1 MATYRFGNGRSIS
14 RKYAFKFNVKATL
27 FSSTFTLGED
37 RNTWEL
43 FTFSVGAD
51 VIFRSQSGD
60 EFRCYSPSIT
70 GSQIGENSG
79 PAIFFY
85 DAVLGKYYIPLLVK
99 LKGDIGS
106 IKFYLEEFGGPDKND
121 PDIET
126 IRAGQDPNLRR
137 YRKTISGTVEGYF
150 YDNLGTTE
158 LISIDE
164 YYPVTELF
172 KFPDNCGDITIFQA
186 DKPNLETIKHFPKY
200 TTLNWYEAV
209 DPKKKPSIGIVVKY
223 TSKNTN
229 KTFKRSGNPGPG
241 VVSYETLKQITA
253 FGPDNSG
260 YISIGAN
267 VPQSDVKIEP
277 VSLSGIYVDDN
288 IFSIPGSSKPE
299 SKILIRILADAVRQ
313 ASFQAAVNDWK
324 IPHTNEIT
332 AYIVGF
338 GSTGKLFTLQ
348 TSSRTSAE
356 FPEPT
361 FEEVKTKSGLITAKN
376 QTYSFFNGEVRA
388 YDGIAE
394 KVSSGKFDN
403 RQKWIMGFINGDTFG
418 EKLDDLESPPRL
430 YEYQE
435 WYDSFCYDR
444 NTVPRELTIDEE
456 TLSGL
461 TGASKLI
468 PIPIKGWKFN
478 ALSLKQNKTFPVIS
492 QTEGESGN
500 TRLFVGTKENPNYY
514 GDLNLSGYRY
524 LHIELSSK
532 NNQALSG
539 NLEITEV
546 AKGFNDPTGSNT
558 NFVTAST
565 NLKSWKVSTSSNA
578 KKILRIDLCN
588 PDNMGME
595 VDEQDSPYPRLNI
608 YSNAVTTESSLFG
621 YFKEDNNPKD
631 NFLIAKPTLE
641 SVSIDW
647 IDDDIKTKLQ
657 NHNFVYFRDK
667 DTNVY
672 DYFEINTSLLPK
684 AGIGTDTL
692 FGTPRV
698 KNGYIKLYRH
708 WDGSIAESGDQG
720 GGPGGQSED
729 YRRTI
734 WVKITKNDLTKNKT
748 IEDIVNKNKE
758 TNTYPDEFEI
768 YDYYTGFS
776 DITNVLANLT
786 SAFEENQT
794 STRALFCSNIP
805 SLLDGEIPYTYIV
818 LEDKTTNTK
827 AKYKFDNYFV
837 NSSTQEVTFYLPN
850 VPNSGKKFSTSTTLK
865 LAFADGQT
873 DDVETKIYVKFRDDV
888 VSTDP
893 TKSFKNFEKFGD
905 EYKVTIEYSKLTPN
919 AEENIPEGLPL
930 KLQGSDKYLV
940 FGDGVPVIAQ
950 AVGSGKRPLESVY
963 KKDTPI
969 EYRLLDPGADSC
981 AKAIFANDDFPEDEN
996 LNGPTYGI
1004 TRATKIQL
1012 TGDPNLELG
1021 KMFLTRDSSEAD
1033 FVIGGND
1040 HYFERQTKF
1049 QVSSTRKT
1057 TYYTRRFWQQN
1068 TDGRNEEEGDINWQ
1082 MTPITTQYGEEEV
1095 WTLFPKT
1102 ISQLCDDINAAD
1114 RYLTP
1119 CSLNNGK
1126 TFSGI
1131 NTRHPGW
1138 IAKKVITTYPTDPVT
1153 GERIYGNYIDPD
1165 YLNTDT
1171 GYASWVYGGGIV
1183 ALPSGKNEGSGT
1195 VYQVGIDIS
1204 YNELKNIIAQT
1215 VFHRINANFPP
1226 GRSDPFGNTSLKNKT
1241 DSTQTSTDPYFDPT
1255 VQKSIVHL
1263 RGGLI
1268 CRGPAHGLL
1277 LDVDKEESQKALY
1290 YEVAKPDN
1298 ILAGEDTLLPESSN
1312 GYYSTENPYAKNGKP
1327 HYVTVA
1333 ESKRF
1338 SKPAKSS
1345 TKDHIQAKRR
1355 RVSFKYGK
1363 KTFGNI
1369 ISVAESGFE
1378 NALLISYTI
1387 PSSDKAYDGY
1397 TGIISTDTFQ
1407 NPVFYRYSI
1416 GWDPSTG
1423 TGVSLKGFNSFLFAS
1438 EQSRNEFSRSN
1449 TFIFTESYTDE
1460 KSSSSKVYLA
1470 ANTDFRDKSQWFPYR
1485 NGMTLDSANFTTETA
1500 LFKKIKYNS
1509 YAVSNYSPQIYSV
1522 GYADPGSIVFQSAH
1536 LNLADTQT
1544 PFTFRALLIDGQVPT
1559 DAGEFRMIDLDTKY
1573 SGTAASQFPSVV
1585 SISSR
1590 ELVFQYILEENL
1602 RKINLRL
1609 MSNYDLKDR
1618 DISIDL
1624 DTFNGGQLDK
1634 KYNIYGLNSTYDE
1647 KTRMIKNIFWSNGNI
1662 YYYEFEV
1669 NASTTANIKIDRLHL
1684 IAGDLNDDLASTL
1697 VRRNSLITY
1706 FNSSHELAQEKI
1718 PQQRAGILSCKN
1730 QNYDD
1735 GVIVAFDTGNCSI
1748 KAVLFNPLKEIKDV
1762 RTFEIE
1768 CPATIVEDTTG
1779 GDTTINKPEA
1789 KASATPTSGPTAL
1802 FVNFS
1807 SVGSIDY
1814 IGLGLTYQWDFG
1826 DGTQST
1832 DENPT
1837 HTYVNDTTADIVFTV
1852 TLRVTDATQVQSDP
1866 VTLTITVNP
1875 INTDAGKKPKAE
1887 FTATPTNGNA
1897 NLDVTFTSTSTPGD
1911 SFTTLSVYSWDFYG
1925 DGNFTN
1931 FTNADPFIFTYT
1943 RPGVY
1948 NPVHIVYDNLNAQ
1961 SPAFNSVTIT
1971 VTDPGVQNQTP
1982 TADFSYTQTNRT
1994 LQINFTDKSS
2004 DPENQP
2010 LSYLWEFDPDDP
2022 TKTSTQKNP
2031 SYIYP
2036 LAKTYNVKL
2045 TVTDSLGKS
2054 SIPVIKPVVVN
2065 PAINQPPFITTL
2077 IGTQT
2082 SLTSFAVLF
2091 EETSGDNDGFITK
2104 WSYDFGDGIGTFTTT
2119 NSSEKNPTYT
2129 YLSAGTYTV
2138 TLTVTDDG
2146 LPDKTDQKTAT
2157 KQVIVTVLPPP
2168 ANQPPKASFS
2178 VSFISASR
2186 KAPLRVNFTDTSVDP
2201 DGSIVSW
2208 LWQFDSTNQLL
2219 FNQFNYSKNVSFNYT
2234 KAGTYSVKLTV
2245 TDDQGLSD
2253 TFVYNLVV
2261 ENNLP
2266 IANFLISPNPVL
2278 SWNTVT
2284 FDARSS
2290 NDTDGNITEYS
2301 WNFQDNNGFVVGSD
2315 LENKIYQ
2322 TPGNYNIVL
2331 RIKDNLGGI
2340 SELSK
2345 VLTVANRN
2353 PTSVI
2358 TYTSLSAKAPA
2369 TLAFDGSKSSDIDGF
2384 INAYEWTLTDSF
2396 NNLVSTSALVN
2407 PTFNFQVEGQFILK
2421 LKVIDNSGASDT
2433 SQVNISITQA
2443 DNIPPIAILNV
2454 SPLEGTINTT
2464 FVFDFSKSS
2473 DPDNGF
2479 IQRYVL
2485 DFGDGT
2491 APRTYFN
2498 NSPVTYRYQKP
2509 SVIPYNA
2516 KLVCYDNRGGVSI
2529 DTVDSNKYIIVK
2541 NQNPVASFTNNPTN
2555 VFTYEFI
2562 DFVNTSTDPDDSLVE
2577 WTWNFGDNTGDLVIT
2592 NPLLINQRKE
2602 YKKAGT
2608 YPVTLK
2614 VKDSYGATSTTNPVN
2629 VFVKNRKPVA
2639 VITSTQT
2646 IDQNKTITI
2655 TAPTSITFN
2664 SNTSSDIDGVI
2675 VAYEWYVEGLV
2686 GTPFTTDSLTF
2697 NFTQPNN
2704 LPYRVTLRVQDDNG
2718 DFSDIAFVYV
2728 NVNQANRPP
2737 IVLVSANP
2745 PSNTSTAPLYVDFSS
2760 AGTYDPDNPQEVLSY
2775 NWDFGNGFKSTLPNP
2790 RVRYT
2795 TQGVFPVSLIVT
2807 DSKGSSTT
2815 ATTYV
2820 DGSKLEYRTLNNA
2833 PVALLETVPA
2843 AIREV
2848 EIDNSLL
2855 FTSSGSFDNDAEQFI
2870 NGYRWT
2876 YDGVVLS
2883 PKTAT
2888 LTHLFTELGL
2898 HTIGLTV
2905 YDSLGLASS
2914 EVTLSI
2920 LVKRTPPPPPKNV
2933 PPVAIISNTTD
2944 ANGFIY
2950 VFQRA
2955 QVEFLGNES
2964 YDPDSSTNL
2973 TYEWFLTNDAT
2984 NQTLLV
2990 STSQNA
2996 SLTFNELGIFTLLLV
3011 VSDGI
3016 DKSSTATNLNK
3027 RNSLKIQVSALPPA
3041 SNNLLGAGNNMFSQM
3056 ALPELTRYTEFT
3068 DIENTKKWTQISVGL
3083 YHSLY
3088 LNDANELYVSG
3099 TSEYGQLGDPNIISS
3114 NALNRVNLDPKYTVL
3129 KISAGYNTSGIIA
3142 LNKTTNKK
3150 EVLVCGLNSVTTSG
3164 LRLIAPNIPLETIET
3179 FTTIMEFPQS
3189 QYCLNDIDMNGPCI
3203 AHDGNVLST
3212 IFTLGGYDLGQDKFG
3227 YRQRRINQT
3236 PFDLINKIKVT
3247 KVGYAINQPYGL
3259 GIDDQNNQVWF
3270 WNDSALGYAYDISG
3284 NIDFLYVVVASTNIN
3299 FNRHIFI
3306 FESDFSKIKF
3316 LRDYYTANYYDS
3328 SMDTPGGTYPESF
3341 YARVDARHNN
3351 AMALETDSSFWVAG
3365 SNFEGQLGL
3374 LNSQYSYSQLDFQRA
3389 QARNGFATV
3398 ADGQNGFQKFSG
3410 NAKVLQIAPGQLHS
3424 VIINGQGN
3432 LVSPINIGG
3441 FDRYRDPRDPYAVPF
3456 SVEAA

>member
-1 MATYRFGNGRSIS
+1 MATFRFGNGRSIA
-14 RKYAFKFNVKATL
+14 RKYAFKFNLKATL
-27 FSSTFTLGED
+27 ISSQFDVGFDTKQ
-37 RNTWEL
+37 WEL

-51 VIFRSQSGD
+51 VTFLSLNGD
-60 EFRCYSPSIT
+60 NYRGFTPAIT
-70 GSQIGENSG
+70 NGEPGQNSG
-79 PAIFFY
+79 PAVNFY
-85 DAVLGKYYIPLLVK
+85 DSTLGKYYIPFIYTGKGLV
-99 LKGDIGS
+99 GTN
-106 IKFYLEEFGGPDKND
+106 KFYLEEIGPPDKND

-126 IRAGQDPNLRR
+126 IRGGMNENSRR
-137 YRKTISGTVEGYF
+137 YRKIISGTVEGYF
-150 YDNLGTTE
+150 YDNLGTLE

-164 YYPVTELF
+164 YYPVSEAF
-172 KFPDNCGDITIFQA
+172 KLPADCGDITIFKT
-186 DKPNLETIKHFPKY
+186 DKPNKDTVRHFPKY
-200 TTLNWYEAV
+200 TTLNWYEAI
-209 DPKKKPSIGIVVKY
+209 DPKKKASSGIVVKY
-223 TSKNTN
+223 TGKRVN
-229 KTFKRSGNPGPG
+229 KTFRRSGVLPNIPG
-241 VVSYETLKQITA
+241 VEYVTKKQMFA
-253 FGPDNSG
+253 FGPANNG
-260 YISIGAN
+260 YISIGSN
-267 VPQSDVKIEP
+267 VPQSDVTIEP
-277 VSLSGIYVDDN
+277 VSFEGIYVDDN
-288 IFSIPGSSKPE
+288 IFDISASARPE
-299 SKILIRILADAVRQ
+299 SNIRINVTADAVRQ

-324 IPHTNEIT
+324 IPHTNEMT
-332 AYIVGF
+332 AFVVGF
-338 GSTGKLFTLQ
+338 GSTGKMFTLQ
-348 TSSRTSAE
+348 DSAYTSRE
-356 FPEPT
+356 FPEPS
-361 FEEVKTKSGLITAKN
+361 FEKITTKSGLFTAKN
-376 QTYSFFNGEVRA
+376 QTYSFFSGNIRGYNGIEER
-388 YDGIAE
+388 
-394 KVSSGKFDN
+394 VSSGEFDN
-403 RQKWIMGFINGDTFG
+403 RQKWIMGFIDGDSFG

-435 WYDSFCYDR
+435 WYDRFCYDR

-461 TGASKLI
+461 TGVSKLI

-492 QTEGESGN
+492 QTEAETGN

-539 NLEITEV
+539 SLEITEV
-546 AKGFNDPTGSNT
+546 AKGFNDPTGTNT

-565 NLKSWKVSTSSNA
+565 NLKSWKVSTSSDA

-621 YFKEDNNPKD
+621 YFKDNNNPKD

-641 SVSIDW
+641 SISTEW
-647 IDDDIKTKLQ
+647 IDDDVKTKLK

-667 DTNVY
+667 ETNVY

-698 KNGYIKLYRH
+698 KNGYIKLSRS
-708 WDGSIAESGDQG
+708 WDGSIAQSGDQN
-720 GGPGGQSED
+720 GGPGGQSEN

-734 WVKITKNDLTKNKT
+734 WLKITKNDLTKNKT

-768 YDYYTGFS
+768 YDYYTGFP

-805 SLLDGEIPYTYIV
+805 SLLNDEIPYTHVV

-827 AKYKFDNYFV
+827 AKYKFDNYFS
-837 NSSTQEVTFYLPN
+837 NSETQEVTFYLSN

-865 LAFADGQT
+865 LAFADGET
-873 DDVETKIYVKFRDDV
+873 DDVETKLFVKFRDDV
-888 VSTDP
+888 VSSDP
-893 TKSFKNFEKFGD
+893 TKSFRNFEKVGD
-905 EYKVTIEYSKLTPN
+905 EYKATIEYSREKFDG
-919 AEENIPEGLPL
+919 AIIQEGLPL
-930 KLQGSDKYLV
+930 TPTGSNKFYF

-950 AVGSGKRPLESVY
+950 SKGNQKRPLETVY
-963 KKDTPI
+963 KIDTPI
-969 EYRLLDPGADSC
+969 EYRLADPGADSC
-981 AKAIFANDDFPEDEN
+981 AKAIFANDDFPQDEN

-1004 TRATKIQL
+1004 TRVTKIQL

-1049 QVSSTRKT
+1049 QVSSTRET

-1082 MTPITTQYGEEEV
+1082 MTPISTQYGDEES

-1138 IAKKVITTYPTDPVT
+1138 IAKKVDKSYPTDPIT
-1153 GERIYGNYIDPD
+1153 GERVYGNYIDPD
-1165 YLNTDT
+1165 YLNSDT
-1171 GYASWVYGGGIV
+1171 GYASWISGGGIL

-1204 YNELKNIIAQT
+1204 YNELKDIIAQT

-1226 GRSDPFGNTSLKNKT
+1226 GKADPFGNTSLKNKT
-1241 DSTQTSTDPYFDPT
+1241 DSTQISDDPYFDPT
-1255 VQKSIVHL
+1255 IQKSIVHL

-1277 LDVDKEESQKALY
+1277 LDVDKEEAQTAKY
-1290 YEVAKPDN
+1290 FEVAKPDN

-1312 GYYSTENPYAKNGKP
+1312 GYYSTENPYGKNGKP
-1327 HYVTVA
+1327 HFVTVA

-1345 TKDHIQAKRR
+1345 VLDQVQSKRR

-1387 PSSDKAYDGY
+1387 PSNDKAYDGY

-1407 NPVFYRYSI
+1407 NPVFYRYAI

-1449 TFIFTESYTDE
+1449 TFILTESLADE
-1460 KSSSSKVYLA
+1460 KSSSSNIYLA
-1470 ANTDFRDKSQWFPYR
+1470 ANTDFRDKSQWYPYR
-1485 NGMTLDSANFTTETA
+1485 NGRTLDSADFTTETA
-1500 LFKKIKYNS
+1500 LFQKIKYNS

-1522 GYADPGSIVFQSAH
+1522 GYADPGSVVFQSAH
-1536 LNLADTQT
+1536 LNLADTKT
-1544 PFTFRALLIDGQVPT
+1544 PFTFRALLVDGQVPT

-1618 DISIDL
+1618 NVSIDL
-1624 DTFNGGQLDK
+1624 DDFNGGQLDK

-1684 IAGDLNDDLASTL
+1684 VAGDVNDDLASTL
-1697 VRRNSLITY
+1697 VRRNNLVTY
-1706 FNSSHELAQEKI
+1706 FDSSHELAQEKI

-1730 QNYDD
+1730 QSYDD
-1735 GVIVAFDTGNCSI
+1735 SVVVAFDTGNCSI

-1768 CPATIVEDTTG
+1768 CPTTTEEDVTG
-1779 GDTTINKPEA
+1779 GDTTVKKPEA
-1789 KASATPTSGPTAL
+1789 KASANPISGPTAL
-1802 FVNFS
+1802 IVNFS

-1832 DENPT
+1832 DENPS
-1837 HTYVNDTTADIVFTV
+1837 HTYVNDTTADLVFTV
-1852 TLRVTDATQVQSDP
+1852 TLRVTDTTQVQSDP
-1866 VTLTITVNP
+1866 VILTITVNP

-1887 FTATPTNGNA
+1887 FTAVPTSGDA
-1897 NLDVTFTSTSTPGD
+1897 NLDVLFTSTSTPGD

-1948 NPVHIVYDNLNAQ
+1948 NPVHIVYDNLNAK

-1971 VTDPGVQNQTP
+1971 VTDPGVQNQIP

-1994 LQINFTDKSS
+1994 LQINFTDKST

-2054 SIPVIKPVVVN
+2054 SIPVIKPVIVN

-2077 IGTQT
+2077 TGTQT
-2082 SLTSFAVLF
+2082 SLTSFDVLF
-2091 EETSGDNDGFITK
+2091 EEASGDSDGFITK

-2129 YLSAGTYTV
+2129 YLSSGTYTV
-2138 TLTVTDDG
+2138 RLTVTDDG
-2146 LPDKTDQKTAT
+2146 LPDKTDLKTAT
-2157 KQVIVTVLPPP
+2157 KEVLVTVLPPP
-2168 ANQPPKASFS
+2168 ENQPPRASFS
-2178 VSFISASR
+2178 VSFINASR
-2186 KAPLRVNFTDTSVDP
+2186 KAPLLVNFTDTSIDP
-2201 DGSIVSW
+2201 DGLIVSW
-2208 LWQFDSTNQLL
+2208 LWQFDSTNQLFL
-2219 FNQFNYSKNVSFNYT
+2219 NQFDYSKNVSFTYT
-2234 KAGTYSVKLTV
+2234 KSGTYSVKLTV
-2245 TDDQGLSD
+2245 TDNQGLSD
-2253 TFVYNLVV
+2253 TFVYNLIV
-2261 ENNLP
+2261 ENTLP
-2266 IANFLISPNPVL
+2266 TADFSISPNPVL
-2278 SWNTVT
+2278 SWNPVT
-2284 FDARSS
+2284 FDARNSK
-2290 NDTDGNITEYS
+2290 DLDGNITEYS
-2301 WNFQDNNGFVVGSD
+2301 WNFQDGNGFVVGND
-2315 LENKIYQ
+2315 LVSKVYQ
-2322 TPGNYNIVL
+2322 TPGNYNISL
-2331 RIKDNLGGI
+2331 RVKDNLGGVT
-2340 SELSK
+2340 ETSK

-2358 TYTSLSAKAPA
+2358 TYTSLTAKAPA
-2369 TLAFDGSKSSDIDGF
+2369 TLAFDGLKSSDIDGF
-2384 INAYEWTLTDSF
+2384 IDLYEWSLIDTF
-2396 NNLVSTSALVN
+2396 NNQVSNSVLAN
-2407 PTFNFQVEGQFILK
+2407 PTFNFPTEGQFILK
-2421 LKVIDNSGASDT
+2421 LKVTDNSGASDT
-2433 SQVNISITQA
+2433 SQVNISIAQA
-2443 DNIPPIAILNV
+2443 DNVPPIAMLSV

-2464 FVFDFSKSS
+2464 FIFDFSKSS

-2498 NSPVTYRYQKP
+2498 NALVTYRYSKP
-2509 SVIPYNA
+2509 SVTPYNA

-2529 DTVDSNKYIIVK
+2529 STVDSNKNIIVK

-2555 VFTYEFI
+2555 VLTYEFI
-2562 DFVNTSTDPDDSLVE
+2562 NFVNTSTDPDDSLVE
-2577 WTWNFGDNTGDLVIT
+2577 WTWNFGDNTGDLIIT
-2592 NPLLINQRKE
+2592 NPLLVNQRKE

-2608 YPVTLK
+2608 YFVTLK
-2614 VKDSYGATSTTNPVN
+2614 VKDSYGATSITNPVS

-2646 IDQNKTITI
+2646 IDQSKTITV

-2686 GTPFTTDSLTF
+2686 GTPFTSNSLTF

-2718 DFSDIAFVYV
+2718 DFSDIDFVYV
-2728 NVNQANRPP
+2728 KVNQANRPP
-2737 IVLVSANP
+2737 VISVSANP

-2760 AGTYDPDNPQEVLSY
+2760 AGTYDPDNPQEILSY
-2775 NWDFGNGFKSTLPNP
+2775 NWDFGNGFRSTLPNP
-2790 RVRYT
+2790 RVRYN

-2815 ATTYV
+2815 ASTYI
-2820 DGSKLEYRTLNNA
+2820 DGSKLEYKTLNNA
-2833 PVALLETVPA
+2833 PVAVLETVPST
-2843 AIREV
+2843 IREV

-2855 FTSSGSFDNDAEQFI
+2855 FTSNGSFDNDSEQFI
-2870 NGYRWT
+2870 NGYKWT
-2876 YDGVVLS
+2876 YDGVVLA
-2883 PKTAT
+2883 PKTPN
-2888 LTHLFTELGL
+2888 LTHIFTELGL

-2933 PPVAIISNTTD
+2933 PPVAVISNLTD

-2955 QVEFLGNES
+2955 QVEFIGNES
-2964 YDPDSSTNL
+2964 YDPDSLVGL

-2990 STSQNA
+2990 STNQN
-2996 SLTFNELGIFTLLLV
+2996 STVTFNEIGVFTVLLV

-3016 DKSSTATNLNK
+3016 DKSSTATNFNK

-3041 SNNLLGAGNNMFSQM
+3041 SNNLLGAGNNLFSQM
-3056 ALPELTRYTEFT
+3056 ALPDLTRYTEFT
-3068 DIENTKKWTQISVGL
+3068 NIENTKKWTQISVGL

-3088 LNDANELYVSG
+3088 LNEANELYVSG
-3099 TSEYGQLGDPNIISS
+3099 TNDYGQLGDPNLITS
-3114 NALNRVNLDPKYTVL
+3114 NILNRVNLDPKYNVL
-3129 KISAGYNTSGIIA
+3129 KISAGYNVSGIIA

-3150 EVLVCGLNSVTTSG
+3150 EVLVCGLNSVTTLG

-3212 IFTLGGYDLGQDKFG
+3212 SFILGGYDLGQDKFG

-3236 PFDLINKIKVT
+3236 PFDSINKIKVI

-3270 WNDSALGYAYDISG
+3270 WNNSALGYAYDISG
-3284 NIDFLYVVVASTNIN
+3284 NIDFLYVVVASTDIS
-3299 FNRHIFI
+3299 FDRHIFI
-3306 FESDFSKIKF
+3306 FESDFSKIKL

-3328 SMDTPGGTYPESF
+3328 SMDAPGGKYPESF

-3389 QARNGFATV
+3389 QARNGFASII
-3398 ADGQNGFQKFSG
+3398 DGQNGFQKFSG
-3410 NAKVLQIAPGQLHS
+3410 DAKVLQIAPGQLHS

-3441 FDRYRDPRDPYAVPF
+3441 FDRYRDPRDPYAVPY
-3456 SVEAA
+3456 VENA

>member
-1 MATYRFGNGRSIS
+1 MATFRFGNGRSIA
-14 RKYAFKFNVKATL
+14 RKYAFKFNLKATL
-27 FSSTFTLGED
+27 YSSSFDVGFDTKE
-37 RNTWEL
+37 WQV
-43 FTFSVGAD
+43 FTFEVGAE
-51 VIFRSQSGD
+51 VIFTSLNGDNFNGYTPARSANAGAD
-60 EFRCYSPSIT
+60 KY
-70 GSQIGENSG
+70 
-79 PAIFFY
+79 Y
-85 DAVLGKYYIPLLVK
+85 DSTIGKYYIPFSYTVK
-99 LKGDIGS
+99 GAQGTS
-106 IKFYLEEFGGPDKND
+106 KFYLEEIGPPDKND
-121 PDIET
+121 PNIET
-126 IRAGQDPNLRR
+126 IRAGMNENSRK
-137 YRKTISGTVEGYF
+137 YKKTISGTVEGYF
-150 YDNLGTTE
+150 YDNLGTSE
-158 LISIDE
+158 FISIDE
-164 YYPVTELF
+164 YYPVTEAF
-172 KFPDNCGDITIFQA
+172 KFPAGDCGDITFFKA

-209 DPKKKPSIGIVVKY
+209 DPKKKKSSGIVVKY
-223 TSKNTN
+223 TSKRVN
-229 KTFKRSGNPGPG
+229 KTFRRSGVLPNIPG
-241 VVSYETLKQITA
+241 VEYVTNKQMLAYGT
-253 FGPDNSG
+253 GNNG
-260 YISIGAN
+260 YISIGSN
-267 VPQSDVKIEP
+267 VPQSDVTIEP
-277 VSLSGIYVDDN
+277 LSFEGIYVDDN
-288 IFSIPGSSKPE
+288 IFDISASARPE
-299 SKILIRILADAVRQ
+299 STINIFITADAVRQ
-313 ASFQAAVNDWK
+313 ASYQAAVNDWK
-324 IPHTNEIT
+324 IPHTNEMT

-361 FEEVKTKSGLITAKN
+361 FEKITTKSGLFTAKD
-376 QTYSFFNGEVRA
+376 QTYSFFDGEVRG
-388 YDGIAE
+388 YNGIEAR
-394 KVSSGKFDN
+394 VSSGKFDN
-403 RQKWIMGFINGDTFG
+403 RQKWIMGFIDGDTFG

-492 QTEGESGN
+492 QTEGEAGN

-558 NFVTAST
+558 NFATAST
-565 NLKSWKVSTSSNA
+565 NLKSWKVSTTSDA

-647 IDDDIKTKLQ
+647 IDDDVKTKLK

-692 FGTPRV
+692 FGTPRL
-698 KNGYIKLYRH
+698 KNGYIKLSRP

-720 GGPGGQSED
+720 GGPGGQSQT

-734 WVKITKNDLTKNKT
+734 WLKITKNDLTKNKT

-768 YDYYTGFS
+768 YDYYTGFP

-805 SLLDGEIPYTYIV
+805 SLLDEEIPYTYIV

-827 AKYKFDNYFV
+827 AKYKFDSYFT
-837 NSSTQEVTFYLPN
+837 NNETQEVTFYLSN

-865 LAFADGQT
+865 LAFADGET

-888 VSTDP
+888 VSSDP
-893 TKSFKNFEKFGD
+893 TQNFKNFEKFGD
-905 EYKVTIEYSKLTPN
+905 EYKVTIEYSKLTPDDKKI
-919 AEENIPEGLPL
+919 IPEGLPL

-950 AVGSGKRPLESVY
+950 AKKGEKRPLETVY
-963 KKDTPI
+963 KIDTPI
-969 EYRLLDPGADSC
+969 EYRLADPGANSC

-1004 TRATKIQL
+1004 TRVTKIQL

-1049 QVSSTRKT
+1049 QVSSTRET

-1068 TDGRNEEEGDINWQ
+1068 TDGRNEEEGDVNWQ
-1082 MTPITTQYGEEEV
+1082 MTPISTQYGDEES

-1102 ISQLCDDINAAD
+1102 ISQFCDDINAAD

-1138 IAKKVITTYPTDPVT
+1138 IAKKVDTSYPTDPIT

-1165 YLNTDT
+1165 YLNSDT

-1226 GRSDPFGNTSLKNKT
+1226 GKPDPFGNTSLKNKT

-1277 LDVDKEESQKALY
+1277 LDVDKEESQTALY

-1298 ILAGEDTLLPESSN
+1298 VLAGQDTLLPESSN
-1312 GYYSTENPYAKNGKP
+1312 GYYSTEDPYAKNGKP
-1327 HYVTVA
+1327 HFVTVA

-1345 TKDHIQAKRR
+1345 TKDHVQAKRR

-1378 NALLISYTI
+1378 HALLISYTI

-1449 TFIFTESYTDE
+1449 TFILTESLADE
-1460 KSSSSKVYLA
+1460 KSSSSKIYLA
-1470 ANTDFRDKSQWFPYR
+1470 ANTDFRDKSQWYPYR
-1485 NGMTLDSANFTTETA
+1485 NGRTLDSADFTTETA

-1522 GYADPGSIVFQSAH
+1522 GYADPGSVVFQSAH
-1536 LNLADTQT
+1536 LNLADTET
-1544 PFTFRALLIDGQVPT
+1544 PFTFRALLVDGQVPT

-1609 MSNYDLKDR
+1609 VSNYDLKDR
-1618 DISIDL
+1618 NVSIDL
-1624 DTFNGGQLDK
+1624 DDFNGGQLDK

-1706 FNSSHELAQEKI
+1706 FDSSHELAQEKI

-1730 QNYDD
+1730 QSYDD
-1735 GVIVAFDTGNCSI
+1735 SVVVAFDTGNCSI

-1768 CPATIVEDTTG
+1768 CPATTVEDTTG
-1779 GDTTINKPEA
+1779 GDTTVNKPEA

-1802 FVNFS
+1802 IVNFS

-1814 IGLGLTYQWDFG
+1814 IGLGLSYQWDLG

-1832 DENPT
+1832 DENPS
-1837 HTYVNDTTADIVFTV
+1837 HTYVNDTTSDLVFTV
-1852 TLRVTDATQVQSDP
+1852 TLRVTDTTQLQSDP

-1887 FTATPTNGNA
+1887 FTATPTNGDV

-1948 NPVHIVYDNLNAQ
+1948 NPVHIVYDNLNAK
-1961 SPAFNSVTIT
+1961 SLAFNSVTIT
-1971 VTDPGVQNQTP
+1971 VTDPGVQNETP

-2045 TVTDSLGKS
+2045 TVTDSLGKI

-2065 PAINQPPFITTL
+2065 PAVNQPPFITTL

-2138 TLTVTDDG
+2138 RLTVTDDG

-2157 KQVIVTVLPPP
+2157 KEISVTILPPP
-2168 ANQPPKASFS
+2168 ENQPPKASFS
-2178 VSFISASR
+2178 VSFINASR

-2201 DGSIVSW
+2201 DGSIVNW

-2219 FNQFNYSKNVSFNYT
+2219 FNQFNYSKNVSFTYT

-2290 NDTDGNITEYS
+2290 SDTDGNITEYS

-2331 RIKDNLGGI
+2331 RVKDNLGGI

-2384 INAYEWTLTDSF
+2384 INAYEWSLSDSF

-2407 PTFNFQVEGQFILK
+2407 PTFNFPVEGQFILK
-2421 LKVIDNSGASDT
+2421 LKVTDNSGASDT

-2454 SPLEGTINTT
+2454 SPLEGTVNTT

-2498 NSPVTYRYQKP
+2498 NSPVTYRYLKP
-2509 SVIPYNA
+2509 SVTPYNA
-2516 KLVCYDNRGGVSI
+2516 KLACYDNRGGVSV
-2529 DTVDSNKYIIVK
+2529 DTVDSNKNIIIK

-2555 VFTYEFI
+2555 VLTYEFI
-2562 DFVNTSTDPDDSLVE
+2562 NFVNTSTDPDDSLVE

-2592 NPLLINQRKE
+2592 NPLLVNQRKE

-2608 YPVTLK
+2608 YTVTFK

-2646 IDQNKTITI
+2646 IDQNKTITV

-2686 GTPFTTDSLTF
+2686 GTPFTTNSLTF

-2728 NVNQANRPP
+2728 KVNQANRPP
-2737 IVLVSANP
+2737 VVLVSANP

-2775 NWDFGNGFKSTLPNP
+2775 NWDLGNGFKSTLPNP

-2820 DGSKLEYRTLNNA
+2820 DGSKLEYKTLNNA
-2833 PVALLETVPA
+2833 PVAVLETVPA
-2843 AIREV
+2843 TIREV

-2855 FTSSGSFDNDAEQFI
+2855 FTSLGSFDNDVEQFI

-2876 YDGVVLS
+2876 YDGVVLA

-2920 LVKRTPPPPPKNV
+2920 LVKRTPPPPPINV
-2933 PPVAIISNTTD
+2933 PPVAVISNITD
-2944 ANGFIY
+2944 VSGFIY

-2955 QVEFLGNES
+2955 QVEFIGNES
-2964 YDPDSSTNL
+2964 YDPDSLANL

-2990 STSQNA
+2990 STNQNA
-2996 SLTFNELGIFTLLLV
+2996 TLTFNEIGIFTLLLV

-3016 DKSSTATNLNK
+3016 DKSSTATNFNK
-3027 RNSLKIQVSALPPA
+3027 KNSLKIQVSALPPA

-3068 DIENTKKWTQISVGL
+3068 DIEKTKKWTQISVGL

-3099 TSEYGQLGDPNIISS
+3099 SNTYGQLGDLNLITSNI
-3114 NALNRVNLDPKYTVL
+3114 LNRVNLDPKYTVL
-3129 KISAGYNTSGIIA
+3129 KISASYNVSGIIV
-3142 LNKTTNKK
+3142 LNKITNKK

-3164 LRLIAPNIPLETIET
+3164 LRLIAPNIPLETIEA

-3189 QYCLNDIDMNGPCI
+3189 QYCLNDIDMNGSCI
-3203 AHDGNVLST
+3203 SHDGNVLST
-3212 IFTLGGYDLGQDKFG
+3212 LFTLGGYDLGQDKFG

-3236 PFDLINKIKVT
+3236 PFDSTNKIKVT
-3247 KVGYAINQPYGL
+3247 KVGWSINQPYGL

-3270 WNDSALGYAYDISG
+3270 WNNSALGYAYDISG
-3284 NIDFLYVVVASTNIN
+3284 NIDFLYVVIASTDIN
-3299 FNRHIFI
+3299 YNRHIFI

-3328 SMDTPGGTYPESF
+3328 SMDTPGGKYPESF
-3341 YARVDARHNN
+3341 YAKVDARHNN

-3374 LNSQYSYSQLDFQRA
+3374 LNSGFSYSQLDFQRA
-3389 QARNGFATV
+3389 QAKNGFASII
-3398 ADGQNGFQKFSG
+3398 DGQNGFQKFSG
-3410 NAKVLQIAPGQLHS
+3410 NAKVLQIAPGDLHS

-3432 LVSPINIGG
+3432 LVSPINVGG

-3456 SVEAA
+3456 SVETA